1 MDLSRRHLNAL
12 LAGLPMA
19 GALPEALAQ
28 SRKDSVTIAMV
39 LEPPG
44 LDPTTAPSAAIGE
57 IVHYNVFE
65 GLTKI
70 NGDGAVTPLLSESW
84 GHPPSRSSTTTS
96 SRASP
101 RSTSMAR

>member
-44 LDPTTAPSAAIGE
+44 LDLQAAQGCD
-57 IVHYNVFE
+57 
-65 GLTKI
+65 L
-70 NGDGAVTPLLSESW
+70 AQ
-84 GHPPSRSSTTTS
+84 R
-96 SRASP
+96 
-101 RSTSMAR
+101 